1 MPTNSAEHFPLWAW
15 FVFGA
20 VLLGFIAIDLILH
33 RGTRG
38 RSRGAAITWTTVW
51 IGIGI
56 GFAFVVWATMGGQR
70 AAEYVAA
77 YLVEKSL
84 SIDNLFVFLVIFRT
98 LGIPHENQRSVLS
111 WGILGALVFRL
122 GFVLLGVAAIER
134 YDWVVYVFA
143 AVLAWAAV
151 RMVREDVTEKKDSRA
166 ASWLLRHLPVTR
178 SLHGNAFFARSRGR
192 FVVTP
197 LFVALCAVEL
207 TDIIFAVDSV
217 PAALAISPSRFVVYS
232 SNALAILGLRS
243 LYVLLEHLIAQLK
256 YLHYGLAAVLAFTA
270 AKLATARWIEISP
283 VVSVGI
289 IVLCIGATIWPSVRA
304 IRRMRRELE
313 RETAARERDQDE
325 GFSAM
330 GASPDAGRPGTLGT
344 RASPGV

>member
-1 MPTNSAEHFPLWAW
+1 MQTTSTEQFPLWAW
-15 FVFGA
+15 ALFGV
-20 VLLGFIAIDLILH
+20 VLLLLVAVDLIFH
-33 RGTRG
+33 RGGRG
-38 RSRGAAITWTTVW
+38 RSRGAAITWTAIW
-51 IGIGI
+51 IGLGL
-56 GFAFVVWATMGGQR
+56 GFAFVVWGVLGGQR
-70 AAEYVAA
+70 AGEYVSA

-98 LGIPHENQRSVLS
+98 LEIPHDNQRSVLS

-134 YDWVVYVFA
+134 YDWVVYIFA

-151 RMVREDVTEKKDSRA
+151 RMVREDVTKKKDSRV

-178 SLHGNAFFARSRGR
+178 TLHGNAFFTRSLGR
-192 FVVTP
+192 RVVTP

-207 TDIIFAVDSV
+207 TDIIFAIDSV

-243 LYVLLEHLIAQLK
+243 LYVLLEHLIAELK

-270 AKLATARWIEISP
+270 LKLATSRWIEISP
-283 VVSVGI
+283 VVSIGI

-304 IRRMRRELE
+304 LRRLRREPQTPGLHSP
-313 RETAARERDQDE
+313 RNVPGDLDRRRVDLAQL
-325 GFSAM
+325 SAPPQ
-330 GASPDAGRPGTLGT
+330 SPSGGK
-344 RASPGV
+344 